1 MRWAKPMDSAAWLG
15 LATGGVLGGAYAAW
29 QLRSLRRQQLAQ
41 QRGEPTNWTRQAV
54 DSVVR
59 IGLLVVVLA
68 LVVMVPADRLHR
80 GWLAGAVI
88 VCYTVPMVMRVRWM
102 LKRTEQDKRQQ

>member
-1 MRWAKPMDSAAWLG
+1 MDAAAWMG

-29 QLRSLRRQQLAQ
+29 QLHSLRRQQRAQ
-41 QRGEPTNWTRQAV
+41 QRGEATNWTRQAV

-59 IGLLVVVLA
+59 IGLLVVVLM
-68 LVVMVPADRLHR
+68 LVVTVPSERLHR

-88 VCYTVPMVMRVRWM
+88 VCYTVPMVMRVWWM
-102 LKRTEQDKRQQ
+102 VKRTQQHER